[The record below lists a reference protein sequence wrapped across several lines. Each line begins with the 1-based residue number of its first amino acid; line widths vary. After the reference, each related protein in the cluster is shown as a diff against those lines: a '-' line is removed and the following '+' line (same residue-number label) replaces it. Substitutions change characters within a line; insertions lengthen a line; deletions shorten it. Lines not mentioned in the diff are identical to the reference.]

1 MEKLNIKD
9 YLQIND
15 TTPVKK
21 KEPTSYN
28 FSLVFDN
35 GSDFIIERSTNN
47 KIKRQLCFI
56 ANENLLFIRDP
67 KGNKDKP
74 LTTERQIKDFFV
86 MDDNIKGLEFKNN
99 FFNSQSVSS
108 FAYNILKV
116 HGEKIKLRRNFI
128 KYGLNPTNYIVTNR
142 WGGDSELSALDSF
155 SFEKLLNKENTLRNK
170 VNLLQ
175 SI

>member
-35 GSDFIIERSTNN
+35 GSDFVIERSTNN

-99 FFNSQSVSS
+99 FFNSYLV
-108 FAYNILKV
+108 N
-116 HGEKIKLRRNFI
+116 
-128 KYGLNPTNYIVTNR
+128 TNYIN
-142 WGGDSELSALDSF
+142 
-155 SFEKLLNKENTLRNK
+155 
-170 VNLLQ
+170 
-175 SI
+175 